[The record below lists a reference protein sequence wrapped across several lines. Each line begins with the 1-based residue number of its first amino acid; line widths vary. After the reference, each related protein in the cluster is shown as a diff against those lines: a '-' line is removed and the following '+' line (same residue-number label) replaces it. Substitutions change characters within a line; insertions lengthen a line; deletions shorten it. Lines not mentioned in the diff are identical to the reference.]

1 MKIYHNLDEFQKL
14 SFGVV
19 TSGTFDGVHI
29 GHRRILSRLKE
40 ISQQSGGE
48 TVVLTFWPHP
58 RVVVSED
65 SQSLQLL
72 STIEEKIDLFAQ
84 MGIDHLLI
92 IPFTRSFSELSS
104 EEFIRQVLVDK
115 IGTRKL
121 VIGYDHRFGRNRE
134 GSFEFLQKNC
144 SSYGFEVEEIPRQ
157 DIEDLAISSSRIRGA
172 LLTGQIHE
180 ANELLGRPYT
190 LSGTVVK
197 GKQLGRTI
205 GFPTANIH
213 PVESYKLVPQNGV
226 YVVRA
231 SYNNNV
237 FRGMLNIGLRPTV
250 DGTTKTI
257 EVNIHDFDR
266 EIYGE
271 EVKLE
276 LLHYLRAEKKFNGLP
291 ELIDQI
297 KIDKQATIDYF
308 SKQPQTL

>member
-14 SFGVV
+14 RFGVV
-19 TSGTFDGVHI
+19 TSGTFDGVHV
-29 GHRRILSRLKE
+29 GHKKILSRLKE
-40 ISQQSGGE
+40 ISQQCDGE

-58 RVVVSED
+58 RMVVSED

-72 STIEEKIDLFAQ
+72 STIDEKIELFAE

-104 EEFIRQVLVDK
+104 QEFIQQVLVDK

-121 VIGYDHRFGRNRE
+121 VIGYDHRFGKNRE

-144 SSYGFEVEEIPRQ
+144 SSFGFEVEEISRQ
-157 DIEDLAISSSRIRGA
+157 DIEDLAISSSRIRSA
-172 LLTGQIHE
+172 LQTGQIHE

-190 LSGTVVK
+190 VSGTVVK

-213 PVESYKLVPQNGV
+213 PDESYKLIPQNGV

-231 SYNNNV
+231 SYKDWV
-237 FRGMLNIGLRPTV
+237 FNGMLNIGVRPTV
-250 DGTTKTI
+250 DGTSKTI
-257 EVNIHDFDR
+257 EVNILDFDR

-276 LLHYLRAEKKFNGLP
+276 LLHYLRPEQKFNGLP
-291 ELIDQI
+291 ELIAQI
-297 KIDKQATIDYF
+297 NVDKQATIDYF
-308 SKQPQTL
+308 AGLN